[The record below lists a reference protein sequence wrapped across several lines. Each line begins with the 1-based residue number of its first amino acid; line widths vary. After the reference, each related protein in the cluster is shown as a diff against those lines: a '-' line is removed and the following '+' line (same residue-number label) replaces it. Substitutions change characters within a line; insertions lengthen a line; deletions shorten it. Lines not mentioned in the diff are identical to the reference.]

1 MVPPNR
7 CLLVMP
13 IVLAIASAGTA
24 AAQDPGP
31 SVVSLDSLL
40 DTRISTAA
48 KYSQRVSEVA
58 GSVTIVTSDD
68 IERYGYRT
76 LDQVLA
82 TVPGFYV
89 SNDRNY
95 SYIGT
100 RGFSRPTDYNNRL
113 LLLVNGNEVNEGV
126 FGAAPMGSELAI
138 PLEAIER
145 IEIVRGPGSAL
156 YGTGAMFGVIN
167 LITRPPSTIDGG
179 DLVVDAG
186 SFGRRG
192 ARAVLGRRF
201 DNGLGVMVSGLLDRT
216 DGQDLFYQ
224 EFKTPAT
231 HEGVAHNLDW
241 ERRSAILGSISYSD
255 FRLHGRF
262 GGRRKAVPTA
272 SYGTAFDTPGAETWD
287 AYSYLELDFD
297 RQLNA
302 KTWLST
308 RAYYNHYMYEA
319 GFPFSDSA
327 GGVTLSTEGS
337 DNKIVGGEAALR
349 FDLTSAN
356 RLTIGSELRKSLEG
370 RYFVPRDT
378 RDETNINGPFRVLS
392 GYLQDEHDFS
402 PAFSLVGGVRYD
414 ASSVSENSFSPRA
427 AALVRPAPGTTLKLL
442 YGQAFRAP
450 SVYEASAS
458 SGLLRNPGLKA
469 ERSRTLELVWQ
480 QHLAPGVLLSSSLFQ
495 YRMRQLIDLTLDSA
509 SGLYQYRNV
518 ATAKS
523 AGLETG
529 LDARLGNNFSGFAS
543 YTYQRTV
550 DQDQVRLTNSPA
562 HLLKAGFSGG
572 LTDWLRAGF
581 VGRFE
586 SSRRTVQDT
595 STDPSL
601 VVDLNLGLTHRVS
614 TFQSFEVMARVN
626 NVFNT
631 RYATPGGI
639 EHQQAAILQD
649 GRNVSVEL
657 RYEL

>member
-1 MVPPNR
+1 MVLLNR
-7 CLLVMP
+7 WLLAFSTA
-13 IVLAIASAGTA
+13 LTIASAATA
-24 AAQDPGP
+24 QGPRP

-40 DTRISTAA
+40 ETRVSTAA
-48 KYSQRVSEVA
+48 KYSQRVGEVA

-113 LLLVNGNEVNEGV
+113 LLLVDGNEANEGV

-167 LITRPPSTIDGG
+167 LITRPPSTIDGAEV
-179 DLVVDAG
+179 VVDGG

-201 DNGLGVMVSGLLDRT
+201 GNGLGVAVSGLLDRT
-216 DGQDLFYQ
+216 DGQDLFYP
-224 EFKTPAT
+224 EFKAPTT
-231 HEGVAHNLDW
+231 HQGVAHNLDW
-241 ERRSAILGSISYSD
+241 ERRSALLGSISFSD
-255 FRLHGRF
+255 FRLHGRY
-262 GGRRKAVPTA
+262 GARRKAIPTA
-272 SYGTAFDTPGAETWD
+272 SFGMAFNARGAETWD
-287 AYSYLELDFD
+287 AYSFVELDFD

-302 KTWLST
+302 RTWLTS

-319 GFPFSDSA
+319 GFPLADSTGTVA
-327 GGVTLSTEGS
+327 LLTEGT

-349 FDLTSAN
+349 FDLASAN
-356 RLTIGSELRKSLEG
+356 RLTIGAELRESLEG

-378 RDETNINGPFRVLS
+378 RDQTNINGPFRVLS
-392 GYLQDEHDFS
+392 GYIQDEHDFS
-402 PAFSLVGGVRYD
+402 QQLSLLAGVRYD
-414 ASSVSENSFSPRA
+414 ASSVTENTFSPRA
-427 AALVRPAPGTTLKLL
+427 GVLARPVAGTTLKLL

-458 SGLLRNPGLKA
+458 SGLLRNTGLKP

-480 QHLAPGVLLSSSLFQ
+480 QHLTAAVLLSSSLFQ
-495 YRMRQLIDLTLDSA
+495 YRMRDLIDLTLDSA
-509 SGLYQYRNV
+509 SGLLQYRNV

-529 LDARLGNNFSGFAS
+529 IDARFGNGVSGFLN

-550 DQDQVRLTNSPA
+550 DQDHVRLTNSPA
-562 HLLKAGFSGG
+562 HLLKAGVSAGVTGWLRGG
-572 LTDWLRAGF
+572 L

-586 SSRRTVQDT
+586 SSRRTVQDS

-601 VVDLNLGLTHRVS
+601 VVDLNLGITHRVS
-614 TFQSFEVMARVN
+614 PLQSLEVMGRVN
-626 NVFNT
+626 NLFDT
-631 RYATPGGI
+631 RYSTPGGI
-639 EHQQAAILQD
+639 EHQQAEIRQD